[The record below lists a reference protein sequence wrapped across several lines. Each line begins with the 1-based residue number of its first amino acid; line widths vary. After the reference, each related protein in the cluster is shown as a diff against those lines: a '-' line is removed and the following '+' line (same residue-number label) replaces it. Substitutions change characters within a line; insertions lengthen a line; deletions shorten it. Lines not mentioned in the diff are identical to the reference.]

1 LRKEA
6 MDEIEAALKSCNGLL
21 ETSPAHMK
29 QLSELTRGLRDRL
42 TDTQINLRP
51 TAARLSGSLL
61 AIVDKLSQARL
72 ARLVFA
78 ALINSAMNDIK
89 KPMRDASLDAIRTGI
104 AASSL
109 DGGGL
114 NELSL
119 EALVSAIVG
128 EVNEAAI
135 RVSLSNLDWVY
146 VAVLSPE
153 YFHVSQAGGLPDVL
167 MLLHAVADS
176 LPNLDEIV
184 AARGQPLGEKY
195 AVVLVECLTSSKSE
209 TRAAALSLLE
219 ASVENGV
226 VNLESVR
233 KASGRLKP
241 AVQRTVGPL
250 IAKIAK
256 QTPSSLPIEKEPIP
270 EKALAESQDNVVGR
284 EMRFPRAGKTTLA
297 KVEHPSSVDPVP
309 KHPLTSGKHLADS
322 TTRSIIWPEYPEE
335 PTGSILDNLKR
346 FWSPYLPPT
355 TTQALFPSSGIRK
368 QDDAKNGIDL
378 LSKALVID
386 RATGSA
392 AVNEQ
397 LDLVLKWV
405 CFVLC
410 SKEST
415 TGLLEILSLLRNL
428 LQFMGESR
436 REFSDSEA
444 LESVPLILDKVSGA
458 KVRNV
463 VDIQHRI
470 LVSLAR
476 THLRLATLGEVSR
489 RIPGNKSFTRTRRTL
504 TTETSVF
511 GMCTNDGQFSA
522 CEGEG
527 PSVPLV
533 CCMS

>member
-1 LRKEA
+1 
-6 MDEIEAALKSCNGLL
+6 MSQYSYL
-21 ETSPAHMK
+21 EY
-29 QLSELTRGLRDRL
+29 
-42 TDTQINLRP
+42 
-51 TAARLSGSLL
+51 
-61 AIVDKLSQARL
+61 VD
-72 ARLVFA
+72 
-78 ALINSAMNDIK
+78 
-89 KPMRDASLDAIRTGI
+89 
-104 AASSL
+104 
-109 DGGGL
+109 
-114 NELSL
+114 
-119 EALVSAIVG
+119 
-128 EVNEAAI
+128 
-135 RVSLSNLDWVY
+135 
-146 VAVLSPE
+146 
-153 YFHVSQAGGLPDVL
+153 VSQAGGLPDVL

-226 VNLESVR
+226 VNFESVR

-256 QTPSSLPIEKEPIP
+256 QTPSNMSIEKEPVP

-284 EMRFPRAGKTTLA
+284 EMRFPRAGKTMLA
-297 KVEHPSSVDPVP
+297 KVEHPSSIDPVP
-309 KHPLTSGKHLADS
+309 KHPLLLTSGKHLADS
-322 TTRSIIWPEYPEE
+322 TIRSIIWPEYPEE

-346 FWSPYLPPT
+346 FWSPYLPPA

-386 RATGSA
+386 RTTGST

-415 TGLLEILSLLRNL
+415 TGLLEILSLLKNI

-463 VDIQHRI
+463 VDGQHRI
-470 LVSLAR
+470 LVSLAL
-476 THLRLATLGEVSR
+476 THSTCHFR
-489 RIPGNKSFTRTRRTL
+489 
-504 TTETSVF
+504 
-511 GMCTNDGQFSA
+511 
-522 CEGEG
+522 EGFA
-527 PSVPLV
+527 
-533 CCMS
+533 MNTWK

>member
-1 LRKEA
+1 

-61 AIVDKLSQARL
+61 AIVDKSSQAKL

-89 KPMRDASLDAIRTGI
+89 KPMRDAALDAIRTGI

-135 RVSLSNLDWVY
+135 RVSLSNLDWFY
-146 VAVLSPE
+146 VAVLLPE
-153 YFHVSQAGGLPDVL
+153 HFVVSQAGGLPDVL

-184 AARGQPLGEKY
+184 AARGLPLGEKY

-226 VNLESVR
+226 VNSESVR
-233 KASGRLKP
+233 KAAGRLKP

-256 QTPSSLPIEKEPIP
+256 QTPSNLPIEKESFP
-270 EKALAESQDNVVGR
+270 EKALFESQDNVVAR
-284 EMRFPRAGKTTLA
+284 EMRVPRAGKTMLA
-297 KVEHPSSVDPVP
+297 KVEHTSSVDPVP
-309 KHPLTSGKHLADS
+309 RHPLLPTSGKHLVDA
-322 TTRSIIWPEYPEE
+322 TRSIIWPEYPEE

-346 FWSPYLPPT
+346 FWSPYLPPA

-368 QDDAKNGIDL
+368 QDDAKSGIDI

-386 RATGSA
+386 RTTGSTA
-392 AVNEQ
+392 MSEQ

-415 TGLLEILSLLRNL
+415 TGLLEILSLLKNL

-463 VDIQHRI
+463 VDRRRRI
-470 LVSLAR
+470 LVLLA
-476 THLRLATLGEVSR
+476 
-489 RIPGNKSFTRTRRTL
+489 L
-504 TTETSVF
+504 T
-511 GMCTNDGQFSA
+511 
-522 CEGEG
+522 
-527 PSVPLV
+527 PI
-533 CCMS
+533 